1 MALNNVFSIDCGT
14 ISCATG
20 NLGAIEEL
28 DPKCPLKIDRSEINY
43 LLLMHPTL
51 GVAPTDW
58 AVAGAGGWA
67 DVIDNTDATD
77 VKVKRIPVIGDK
89 PAETRADIQSTDG
102 VILKGEGTY
111 TLNITIVDL
120 PPLLYDYLRKVQ
132 CGKVIPIVWYED
144 RGGNMFGQNDG
155 IQTNSVV
162 VNFIKDRGDDAYNR
176 AELIIT
182 FTADTDPDRIDS
194 PLQ

>member
-1 MALNNVFSIDCGT
+1 MAKNIFSIDCST

-28 DPKCPLKIDRSEINY
+28 DPKCPKKIDRSEINY

-51 GVAPTDW
+51 GVPPTDW
-58 AVAGAGGWA
+58 TVAGAGGWA

-77 VKVKRIPVIGDK
+77 VKVKRLYCIGDK
-89 PAETRADIQSTDG
+89 PAETRADIPSADG
-102 VILKGEGTY
+102 IVIKGEGTY
-111 TLNITIVDL
+111 TLNITLPDL
-120 PPLLYDYLRKVQ
+120 PDNLYDYLRKVQ
-132 CGKVIPIVWYED
+132 CGKVVPTVWYED
-144 RGGNMFGQNDG
+144 RGGNMFGANDG
-155 IQTNSVV
+155 IETNSIV

-182 FTADTDPDRIDS
+182 FVADTDPDRIVS